1 MERRRCLHEREP
13 DAEAAWARSSPQA
26 DDLVVEERG
35 WYRPWPGRRRE
46 GSSRSS
52 LPGRA
57 LDDCGL

>member
-35 WYRPWPGRRRE
+35 VIQAVARPPTRRILPVVPT
-46 GSSRSS
+46 RSGARR
-52 LPGRA
+52 LRI
-57 LDDCGL
+57 

>member
-35 WYRPWPGRRRE
+35 
-46 GSSRSS
+46 
-52 LPGRA
+52 
-57 LDDCGL
+57 